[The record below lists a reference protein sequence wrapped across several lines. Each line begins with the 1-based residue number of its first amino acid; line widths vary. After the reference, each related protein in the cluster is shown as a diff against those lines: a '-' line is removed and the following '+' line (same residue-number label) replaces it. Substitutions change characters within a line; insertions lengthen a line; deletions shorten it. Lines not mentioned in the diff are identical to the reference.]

1 MGAPSLEYQSEE
13 NIWSIGRRYQVPEI
27 LIAIFLGLI
36 SAVLLSVSPV
46 VGAGFVFGLIGYI
59 LVCNSA
65 ELAFAILIFSFAI
78 PVQKKLGGLPLN
90 MTDATVVL
98 WGMAWPFLMIRKNSL
113 ERKDASD
120 SKPPFYVPKPAILA
134 SGLVIAAFVSLLDAE
149 IFGGSLKQAI
159 RLVEWLI
166 VLPILFMSIKTGKI
180 FWYVAAGAFL
190 VVPPFF
196 ALDGV
201 VEVLN
206 NGNSISKMIGIPHP
220 VPSEDMSEIK
230 HTFDI
235 SGRAGS
241 TFGGAQGL
249 AMYLTMMMTG
259 IVAIIISPPK
269 PFFRILGIG
278 ALIVCAAGMYFAKSR
293 GGFLG
298 CLVMLTVMMFVSY
311 PKATTRVL
319 IIGGSAIALTFIG
332 FLIFYGWDGTITNLI
347 PGRAEAVLD
356 RLIIWERAISVFASH
371 PINGVGFGGFV
382 DNVYNNEPLQLN
394 VGLGYESLHCHNTYL
409 EVLTGTGLL
418 GFGAYIVFLVLTWK
432 HLLKAWYNRKGLST
446 DCFILC
452 AIGGMGAYM
461 TFGMVDMLWLQNMHM
476 VLFTLL
482 SLGFM
487 AAHLEKEDIE

>member
-1 MGAPSLEYQSEE
+1 MDRPFANYKDNTDVFSLAR
-13 NIWSIGRRYQVPEI
+13 NYQVPEI
-27 LIAIFLGLI
+27 MVAVFLGLI
-36 SAVLLSVSPV
+36 SAVLLVLSPYL
-46 VGAGFVFGLIGYI
+46 GAGFVFGLIAYV

-90 MTDATVVL
+90 MTDAIVVL
-98 WGMAWPFLMIRKNSL
+98 WGMAWPFLMMRKSNRQQEINPGEKFS
-113 ERKDASD
+113 
-120 SKPPFYVPKPAILA
+120 FQIPKPAIFA
-134 SGLVIAAFVSLLDAE
+134 SGLVIAAFISLLDAE
-149 IFGGSLKQAI
+149 NFGGSLKQAI
-159 RLVEWLI
+159 RLIEWLI
-166 VLPILFMSIKTGKI
+166 VLPVLFMSVQTGRA
-180 FWYVAAGAFL
+180 FWFVAAGAFL
-190 VVPPFF
+190 LIPPFF
-196 ALDGV
+196 ALDGA

-220 VPSEDMSEIK
+220 IPSEDASEIK

-259 IVAIIISPPK
+259 IVAMIIVPPR
-269 PFFRILGIG
+269 PWMRIAAIG
-278 ALIVCAAGMYFAKSR
+278 AFLVCIAGMYFAKSR

-298 CLVMLTVMMFVSY
+298 CVMMLTVMMLISY
-311 PKATTRVL
+311 PKATFKVL
-319 IIGGSAIALTFIG
+319 VIGGITLAVAFIG
-332 FLIFYGWDGTITNLI
+332 FLLFYGWDGTVAGLI

-356 RLIIWERAISVFASH
+356 RLIIWERALSVFAHH

-409 EVLTGTGLL
+409 EVLTGTGLI
-418 GFGAYIVFLVLTWK
+418 GFGAYILFLVLTWK
-432 HLLKAWYNRKGLST
+432 HLLKAWYNRKGLNT

-452 AIGGMGAYM
+452 AIGALGAYM

-487 AAHLEKEDIE
+487 AANLKTEEIR